1 MQVAMLMPAALAA
14 NKKRWAL
21 VYPNFEYGQAAVET
35 FKEQMKS
42 KSPSA
47 KFRFMTRSLQRGAA
61 A

>member
-1 MQVAMLMPAALAA
+1 MTEDEDDFF
-14 NKKRWAL
+14 RWD
-21 VYPNFEYGQAAVET
+21 YFPWGDEEWIEF
-35 FKEQMKS
+35 S